1 VTREAWGRQPHTYAQ
16 QRMRLGASALVTSP
30 RSDLTT
36 SAHDAPRL
44 ALSIRRGGRG
54 IGDACEGATGRWV
67 LVAPLAFEGFSLET
81 FRAGAMLS

>member
-1 VTREAWGRQPHTYAQ
+1 VKPSKHEARGV
-16 QRMRLGASALVTSP
+16 GASVTSP

-44 ALSIRRGGRG
+44 ALSVSRGGRG

-67 LVAPLAFEGFSLET
+67 PCSALSIQEFFLET
-81 FRAGAMLS
+81 FRAGAMLC

>member
-1 VTREAWGRQPHTYAQ
+1 VKPSKHEARGV
-16 QRMRLGASALVTSP
+16 GASVTSP

-44 ALSIRRGGRG
+44 ALSVSRGGRG

-67 LVAPLAFEGFSLET
+67 LVAPLAFKVFNSGLFVQEQCSLEI
-81 FRAGAMLS
+81 M